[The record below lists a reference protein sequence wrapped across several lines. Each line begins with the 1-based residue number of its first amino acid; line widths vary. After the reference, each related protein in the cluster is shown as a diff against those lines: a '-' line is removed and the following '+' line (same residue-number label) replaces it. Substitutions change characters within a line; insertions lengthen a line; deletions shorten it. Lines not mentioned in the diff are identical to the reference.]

1 MAASVTLRPLYYPK
15 AIQEQQTQGQTST
28 GGEGMQVFYGGVLF
42 GARGRGGTWGVVRAA
57 PPAAESVD
65 LGGKPS
71 LPWTDE
77 TRAAH
82 CRRYAALRSRAPRL
96 RRRGKE
102 VRAGA
107 RSGAGF
113 WATERERKAG
123 CRGTYAPADIES
135 AAAALRLA
143 LATRAVWEGLPD
155 PESPG
160 EIRVGRAEL
169 QSGAPGSRTQGF

>member
-1 MAASVTLRPLYYPK
+1 MFLLFFFFFFSSRRRHTRFELVTGV
-15 AIQEQQTQGQTST
+15 QTCALPISG
-28 GGEGMQVFYGGVLF
+28 
-42 GARGRGGTWGVVRAA
+42 GRGGTWGVVRAA

-82 CRRYAALRSRAPRL
+82 CRRYAALRSRHPGL

-107 RSGAGF
+107 RSGAGS
-113 WATERERKAG
+113 WATEHERKAG

-135 AAAALRLA
+135 AAAPLYLA
-143 LATRAVWEGLPD
+143 VASGSVRKGLPD

-160 EIRVGRAEL
+160 GIRGGRAEL
-169 QSGAPGSRTQGF
+169 QSGAPGSRAQGF

>member
-1 MAASVTLRPLYYPK
+1 
-15 AIQEQQTQGQTST
+15 
-28 GGEGMQVFYGGVLF
+28 MQVFYGGVLF

-77 TRAAH
+77 TRAAD

-107 RSGAGF
+107 CSGAGS
-113 WATERERKAG
+113 WATERGGKAS
-123 CRGTYAPADIES
+123 CRGTYAPAVIAARRAPLYL
-135 AAAALRLA
+135 AAAAA
-143 LATRAVWEGLPD
+143 
-155 PESPG
+155 
-160 EIRVGRAEL
+160 
-169 QSGAPGSRTQGF
+169 